1 MCEHFAPSTAKSK
14 LPMNYTHLTQNERY
28 QIYILSR
35 AGHKQNE
42 IAELLNRHSSTISR
56 ELARNKGLRG
66 YRPRQAQQ
74 LSEVRSG
81 NSRNAPR
88 IAPAVWAAAKAEL
101 LLQHSPEQ
109 VAARLPVSH
118 ETLYRRIYADKREGG
133 DLWRNLRCQKQRRK
147 RYASGQNRR
156 GKIPARRPIAQRA
169 ASIEARR
176 RIGHW
181 EGDTLI
187 GRGHKQAIVSLVERK
202 SGFCL
207 LAHVH
212 RKTSEAVRDVIVQSL
227 RPYKARVC
235 TLTFDNGLEFARHAE
250 IDHVLKSTSFFADP
264 YASWQRGTNENTNG
278 LVRQYLPKSR
288 PFHDVTAEELAMIMD
303 RLNHRPRKRLN
314 WKTPHQV
321 FMQSFN
327 RVALRG

>member
-1 MCEHFAPSTAKSK
+1 MT
-14 LPMNYTHLTQNERY
+14 YTHLTQNERY
-28 QIYILSR
+28 QISILSR
-35 AGHKQNE
+35 ADHNQNE
-42 IAELLNRHSSTISR
+42 IARLLKRHPSTISR
-56 ELARNKGLRG
+56 ELSRNKGLRG

-74 LSEVRSG
+74 LCEVRAI
-81 NSRNAPR
+81 NSRNAPS
-88 IAPAVWAAAKAEL
+88 IAPEVWAAAKAEL
-101 LLQHSPEQ
+101 HLQHSPEQ
-109 VAARLPVSH
+109 IAARLPVSH
-118 ETLYRRIYADKREGG
+118 ETLYRRVYADKREGG
-133 DLWRNLRCQKQRRK
+133 DLWRHLRCQKQRRK

-156 GKIPARRPIAQRA
+156 GKILGRRPISQRA
-169 ASIEARR
+169 ASVESRC

-187 GRGHKQAIVSLVERK
+187 GAGHQQAIVSLVERK
-202 SGFCL
+202 SGYCL
-207 LAHVH
+207 LAHVP

-227 RPYKARVC
+227 GPFKERVH

-250 IDHVLKSTSFFADP
+250 IDRALESTSYFADP

-288 PFHDVTAEELAMIMD
+288 PFHTVTDQELAMIMN

-327 RVALRG
+327 RVALLG

>member
-1 MCEHFAPSTAKSK
+1 M
-14 LPMNYTHLTQNERY
+14 
-28 QIYILSR
+28 
-35 AGHKQNE
+35 
-42 IAELLNRHSSTISR
+42 
-56 ELARNKGLRG
+56 
-66 YRPRQAQQ
+66 
-74 LSEVRSG
+74 
-81 NSRNAPR
+81 
-88 IAPAVWAAAKAEL
+88 
-101 LLQHSPEQ
+101 
-109 VAARLPVSH
+109 SH

-147 RYASGQNRR
+147 RYASGQSRR
-156 GKIPARRPIAQRA
+156 GRIPDRRPIAQRA
-169 ASIEARR
+169 ASVEARC

-187 GRGHKQAIVSLVERK
+187 GAGHKQAIVSLVERK

-212 RKTSEAVRDVIVQSL
+212 RKTSEAVRDAIVQSL
-227 RPYKARVC
+227 RPFKARVC

-250 IDHVLKSTSFFADP
+250 IDHALKSTSYFADP
-264 YASWQRGTNENTNG
+264 YASWQRGNNENTNG

-288 PFHDVTAEELAMIMD
+288 PFQTVADEELAMIMD

>member
-1 MCEHFAPSTAKSK
+1 
-14 LPMNYTHLTQNERY
+14 MNYTHLTRHERY

-42 IAELLNRHSSTISR
+42 IAQLLCRHPSTISR
-56 ELARNKGLRG
+56 ELSRNRGLRS
-66 YRPRQAQQ
+66 YRPRQAQR
-74 LSEVRSG
+74 LSEARSG

-101 LLQHSPEQ
+101 HLQHSPEQ
-109 VAARLPVSH
+109 IAARLPVSH
-118 ETLYRRIYADKREGG
+118 ETLYQRIYADKREGG

-156 GKIPARRPIAQRA
+156 GQIPDRRPIAQRA
-169 ASIEARR
+169 ASVEARC

-187 GRGHKQAIVSLVERK
+187 GSGHKQAIVSLVERK

-207 LAHVH
+207 LAHVS
-212 RKTSEAVRDVIVQSL
+212 RKTSESVRDAIVQSL
-227 RPYKARVC
+227 RPFKARVS
-235 TLTFDNGLEFARHAE
+235 TLTFDNGLEFGQHAE
-250 IDHVLKSTSFFADP
+250 IDRALESTSYFADP
-264 YASWQRGTNENTNG
+264 YASWQRGAHENTNG
-278 LVRQYLPKSR
+278 LVRQYLPKAR
-288 PFHDVTAEELAMIMD
+288 PLHTVTNEELAMIMN
-303 RLNHRPRKRLN
+303 RLNHRPGKRLN

>member
-1 MCEHFAPSTAKSK
+1 
-14 LPMNYTHLTQNERY
+14 MNYTHLTQNERY
-28 QIYILSR
+28 QIYILSK
-35 AGHKQNE
+35 AGHKQSE
-42 IAELLNRHSSTISR
+42 IVELLSRHPSTISR
-56 ELARNKGLRG
+56 ELARNSGLRG

-74 LSEVRSG
+74 LSEVRSS

-88 IAPAVWAAAKAEL
+88 IDPEVWEMAKAGL

-109 VAARLPVSH
+109 VAACLPVSH
-118 ETLYRRIYADKREGG
+118 ETLYQRIYADKREGG
-133 DLWRNLRCQKQRRK
+133 DLWCNLRCQKQRRK

-156 GKIPARRPIAQRA
+156 GRIPDRRPISQRA
-169 ASIEARR
+169 SSVQSRR
-176 RIGHW
+176 RTGHW

-187 GRGHKQAIVSLVERK
+187 GKGHKQAIVSLVERR
-202 SGFCL
+202 SGYCL
-207 LAHVH
+207 LAHVP
-212 RKTSEAVRDVIVQSL
+212 RKSSEAVRDAIVQSL
-227 RPYKARVC
+227 RPIKSRVS

-250 IDHVLKSTSFFADP
+250 IDRALESTSYFADP

-288 PFHDVTAEELAMIMD
+288 AFHTVTREELTMIMD

-327 RVALRG
+327 RVALRA

>member
-1 MCEHFAPSTAKSK
+1 MT
-14 LPMNYTHLTQNERY
+14 YTHLTQNERY
-28 QIYILSR
+28 QISILSR
-35 AGHKQNE
+35 ADHNQNE
-42 IAELLNRHSSTISR
+42 IARLLKRHPSTISR
-56 ELARNKGLRG
+56 ELSRNKGLRG

-74 LSEVRSG
+74 LCEVRAI
-81 NSRNAPR
+81 NSRNAPS
-88 IAPAVWAAAKAEL
+88 IAPEVWAAAKAEL
-101 LLQHSPEQ
+101 HLQHSPEQ
-109 VAARLPVSH
+109 IAARLPVSH
-118 ETLYRRIYADKREGG
+118 ETLYRRVYADKREGG
-133 DLWRNLRCQKQRRK
+133 DLWRHLRCQKQRRK

-156 GKIPARRPIAQRA
+156 GKILGRRPISQRA
-169 ASIEARR
+169 ASVESRC

-187 GRGHKQAIVSLVERK
+187 GAGHQQAIVSLVERK
-202 SGFCL
+202 SGYCL
-207 LAHVH
+207 LAHVP

-227 RPYKARVC
+227 GPFKERVH

-250 IDHVLKSTSFFADP
+250 IDRALESTSYFADP

-288 PFHDVTAEELAMIMD
+288 PFHTVTDQELAMIMN

>member
-1 MCEHFAPSTAKSK
+1 
-14 LPMNYTHLTQNERY
+14 MNYTHLTQDERY
-28 QIYILSR
+28 QIYILSK
-35 AGHKQNE
+35 ADHKQNE
-42 IAELLNRHSSTISR
+42 IAQLLNRHPSTISR
-56 ELARNKGLRG
+56 ELTRNKGGRG

-74 LSEVRSG
+74 LSESRAV

-88 IAPAVWAAAKAEL
+88 MSTEVWAAATEAL

-109 VAARLPVSH
+109 IAARLPVSH

-133 DLWRNLRCQKQRRK
+133 DLWRHLRCQKQRRK

-156 GKIPARRPIAQRA
+156 GKIPDRRPISQRA
-169 ASIEARR
+169 ASVESRC

-187 GRGHKQAIVSLVERK
+187 GAGHQQAIVSLVERK

-207 LAHVH
+207 LAHVP

-227 RPYKARVC
+227 SPFKERVC
-235 TLTFDNGLEFARHAE
+235 TLTFDNGLEFARHAQ
-250 IDHVLKSTSFFADP
+250 IDRALESTSYFADP
-264 YASWQRGTNENTNG
+264 YAAWQRGTNENTNG

-288 PFHDVTAEELAMIMD
+288 PFHTVTDQELAMIMH

-327 RVALRG
+327 RVVLRG